1 MQLNEA
7 SLMLLEAASFPLLWP
22 HSPAIDSG
30 SRPLQSP
37 NQVLWFN
44 FFRPIVARCHLRSVV
59 ISGD

>member
-7 SLMLLEAASFPLLWP
+7 SLMLLEAAAFPCARGRT
-22 HSPAIDSG
+22 SPAIDPG

-44 FFRPIVARCHLRSVV
+44 F
-59 ISGD
+59 SGPLWLCVTSGQ